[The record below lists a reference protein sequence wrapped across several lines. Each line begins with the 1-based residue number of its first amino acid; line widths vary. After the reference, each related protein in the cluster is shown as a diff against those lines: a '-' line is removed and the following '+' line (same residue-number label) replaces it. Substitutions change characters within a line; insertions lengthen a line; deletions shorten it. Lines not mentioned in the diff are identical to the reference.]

1 MQVKIKTNVDKVA
14 KNLDKQAKDIE
25 KAMRRALSVTAQEGV
40 NIIEKRT
47 ARGVGFKGGEFEPYT
62 KEYADYRKSKRRGV
76 KPNLEFT
83 GEMLGSMTT
92 KANSREANIFFT
104 RATESKKAAMNNKTR
119 PFFGFNKK
127 EKQQLTDIFFKVI
140 K

>member
-1 MQVKIKTNVDKVA
+1 MQVKITTNVDKVA
-14 KNLDKQAKDIE
+14 KALEKQGKDID
-25 KAMRRALSVTAQEGV
+25 KAMQRALSITAQEGV

-47 ARGVGFKGGEFEPYT
+47 ARGIGFKGGQFEPYT
-62 KEYADYRKSKRRGV
+62 PEYARYRRQNRRGV

-92 KANSREANIFFT
+92 KANRREANIFFT